1 MNEELKEQSGEK
13 IERENAKKN
22 YSSFL
27 KSIDA
32 NMNPENNTALLIDD
46 EKGIRKMV
54 ARNLRTF
61 APNIQI
67 YEASNG
73 KEGLE
78 TLERIRRTH
87 TNDPLLI
94 VLDLNMPVM
103 NGWDFI
109 TQMRHDYEKAGET
122 EGIPIV
128 VLSSTDGEKGF
139 FTRKSVH
146 YGKND
151 YKPLVTV
158 AKESCLDRSHYSATG
173 EKGLKAWF
181 QYFLKEK

>member
-1 MNEELKEQSGEK
+1 MNEELKEQSEL
-13 IERENAKKN
+13 ENTKEN
-22 YSSFL
+22 HSSFL

-54 ARNLRTF
+54 ARNLKSF
-61 APNIQI
+61 APNLKI

-78 TLERIRRTH
+78 ALERIRRSH
-87 TNDPLLI
+87 KKDPLLI

-109 TQMRHDYEKAGET
+109 TKMRNDYEQAGET
-122 EGIPIV
+122 QGIPII
-128 VLSSTDGEKGF
+128 VLSSTNGEKGF
-139 FTRKSVH
+139 FTVKSVH

-181 QYFLKEK
+181 QYFLAEK

>member
-1 MNEELKEQSGEK
+1 MNEELREQSEL
-13 IERENAKKN
+13 ENTKEN

-46 EKGIRKMV
+46 ERGIRKMV
-54 ARNLRTF
+54 ARNLKSF
-61 APNIQI
+61 APNLQI

-78 TLERIRRTH
+78 TLDEIRRTH
-87 TNDPLLI
+87 TKDPLLI

-109 TQMRHDYEKAGET
+109 TQMRHDYEQAGET
-122 EGIPIV
+122 QGIPII
-128 VLSSTDGEKGF
+128 VLSSTSGEKGF
-139 FTRKSVH
+139 FTKKSVH

-181 QYFLKEK
+181 QYFLAKKA

>member
-1 MNEELKEQSGEK
+1 MNEESREQSEL
-13 IERENAKKN
+13 ENTKEN

-46 EKGIRKMV
+46 ERGIRKMV
-54 ARNLRTF
+54 ARNLKSF
-61 APNIQI
+61 APNLQI

-78 TLERIRRTH
+78 TLDKIRRTH
-87 TNDPLLI
+87 TKDPLLI

-109 TQMRHDYEKAGET
+109 TQMRHDYEQAGET
-122 EGIPIV
+122 QGIPII
-128 VLSSTDGEKGF
+128 VLSSTSGEKGF
-139 FTRKSVH
+139 FTVKSVH

-181 QYFLKEK
+181 QYFLKEKT